1 MTREKYNAIIY
12 FLILA
17 VVILGGGLYK
27 AGQKINDLEKDLADY
42 KTTYLSR
49 SGWTAYQDY
58 GSYQL
63 QSLDGGRT
71 WYAVEY
77 QEDGVVKV
85 LGNADSLYPG
95 LVENIEAFDALF
107 KYVEENGPIGSRPI
121 TSEDLKFLEDAGF
134 TVEKSGGD

>member
-1 MTREKYNAIIY
+1 MTSEKYNTLIYYLSLAIL
-12 FLILA
+12 FL
-17 VVILGGGLYK
+17 VGFVF
-27 AGQKINDLEKDLADY
+27 LELQEIKSLKKDLADY
-42 KTTYLSR
+42 QTTYLSK
-49 SGWTAYQDY
+49 SGSTAYQDY

-85 LGNADSLYPG
+85 LGPADSLYPG

-107 KYVEENGPIGSRPI
+107 KYVKENGPIGSRPI